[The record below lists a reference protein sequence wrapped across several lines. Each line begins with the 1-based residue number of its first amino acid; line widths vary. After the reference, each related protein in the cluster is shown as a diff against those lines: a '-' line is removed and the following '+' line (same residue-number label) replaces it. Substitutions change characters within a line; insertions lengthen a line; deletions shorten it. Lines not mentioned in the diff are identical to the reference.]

1 MKHSLLS
8 LLSAACIVASTPQQN
23 VSAQQSTAPGE
34 SEKLIEFETNG
45 CQAYC
50 PIYKLTFRNNGLL
63 EYVGMN
69 HVERIGEESVKL
81 TVEEFSMLQK
91 ALNRANIWQY
101 PAQKPSTLR
110 DAPTHMFTVF
120 NGEKTHIIK
129 GTTDLPEPVRKV
141 EKLMQDIAESHEIR
155 IKKGV
160 EPKDIVL
167 SGEVLVQFR
176 QDVNVENFCQQFME
190 MNVSP
195 VRRISQENIWYIG
208 FSPSELTE
216 EQFISILLGMDGVM
230 KVMPS
235 KPVNNGN

>member
-1 MKHSLLS
+1 
-8 LLSAACIVASTPQQN
+8 
-23 VSAQQSTAPGE
+23 
-34 SEKLIEFETNG
+34 
-45 CQAYC
+45 
-50 PIYKLTFRNNGLL
+50 
-63 EYVGMN
+63 
-69 HVERIGEESVKL
+69 
-81 TVEEFSMLQK
+81 
-91 ALNRANIWQY
+91 
-101 PAQKPSTLR
+101 
-110 DAPTHMFTVF
+110 MFTVF